1 MIVWVRFGMVVLG
14 QVVEALPDD
23 GADVVIRQEIING
36 FALPARGHQ
45 LVIPQNLELMRN
57 GGLGHAQQLGDG
69 ADAQLAFKERIQDA
83 HPGGIAEY
91 LEKVGEVTDQLLGG
105 QLLPHRL
112 QDGGVVMLRHHFN
125 LHSYV
130 LLFI

>member
-1 MIVWVRFGMVVLG
+1 M
-14 QVVEALPDD
+14 
-23 GADVVIRQEIING
+23 
-36 FALPARGHQ
+36 
-45 LVIPQNLELMRN
+45 
-57 GGLGHAQQLGDG
+57 
-69 ADAQLAFKERIQDA
+69 
-83 HPGGIAEY
+83 PGGTHIAFPYATEEERASLLFAYVKAGIDHGEKCIAAVIEY
-91 LEKVGEVTDQLLGG
+91 TRDYWLRGLRDAGIAPEPLLGG